1 MKKKI
6 VLLSFFLFI
15 LSQISANELK
25 WYSDFSTGYCGY
37 AGASYKGTTS
47 TVNPGQ
53 LATTIEQGYRS
64 MGVFHFINHPQK
76 LSKQQNF
83 LLWEALREYDIVNNG
98 VYVVMIA
105 EKNNMLVITA
115 VINDNGCEWYSCGYW
130 GVPGG
135 SY

>member
-53 LATTIEQGYRS
+53 LATTIYYDSILANQL
-64 MGVFHFINHPQK
+64 QW
-76 LSKQQNF
+76 LSVKI
-83 LLWEALREYDIVNNG
+83 ACIGKYDMAYTGDFKAKIRL
-98 VYVVMIA
+98 ITTQR
-105 EKNNMLVITA
+105 VI
-115 VINDNGCEWYSCGYW
+115 
-130 GVPGG
+130 
-135 SY
+135 